1 MTPSKRKQ
9 RQLGSTEKQAGLGY
23 RGDPQARRSLA
34 GGQRARSA
42 LLAPVAGTGRELS
55 TALGPTSGC
64 CPEMA
69 LSLAPRGLPKE
80 APATPGTS
88 LQGERPKL
96 HPKLYLGPP
105 STMHSSPHPQPLRHF
120 CTRRGTLMSSK
131 CGLTYTPSYLLFI
144 KRGRGPGGG
153 PETGGGRG
161 RGGG

>member
-9 RQLGSTEKQAGLGY
+9 RQLGSTEKQASLSY

-42 LLAPVAGTGRELS
+42 LLAPVAGTGRELR
-55 TALGPTSGC
+55 TALGPASGC

-96 HPKLYLGPP
+96 HPKPYPGPP
-105 STMHSSPHPQPLRHF
+105 STMHSSPHPPA
-120 CTRRGTLMSSK
+120 SAS
-131 CGLTYTPSYLLFI
+131 LLHTTWNFDEFQMWPDLHPQLSI
-144 KRGRGPGGG
+144 VH
-153 PETGGGRG
+153 
-161 RGGG
+161 